1 MSDEDV
7 RATHE
12 RNPFEDSEYMRKVND
27 FQRAT
32 GGHYSLIPRALQ
44 EQHMSDFEYNSNDDV
59 MDYYPFCKGQNFILS
74 QQPSQLNFHPAPRH
88 SMPERFLHLSQL
100 ENMVDSGELEL
111 AWDKD
116 CMEIT
121 ENEVPDANNGQQS
134 STTNSSTKLMTARNT
149 MQRAP
154 KENLAAAIEGYV
166 PLRGP
171 KRRECFV

>member
-1 MSDEDV
+1 
-7 RATHE
+7 
-12 RNPFEDSEYMRKVND
+12 MRKVND

-44 EQHMSDFEYNSNDDV
+44 EQHMSDFECTSNDDL

-100 ENMVDSGELEL
+100 ENMLDSRELEL
-111 AWDKD
+111 TSDKD
-116 CMEIT
+116 DMEIT
-121 ENEVPDANNGQQS
+121 ENEVQDVANNNNGQQS
-134 STTNSSTKLMTARNT
+134 STTNSSTKLLTARNT
-149 MQRAP
+149 IDRQAA
-154 KENLAAAIEGYV
+154 NLTNIEGYV